1 MKEEIRK
8 MENEWRESETRCKSL
23 IDELQSQSNIANDDP
38 PVRQE
43 PKDDKDNTINILD
56 VGEC

>member
-1 MKEEIRK
+1 
-8 MENEWRESETRCKSL
+8 MEDEWRESETRYKSL
-23 IDELQSQSNIANDDP
+23 IDELQSHSHIANDDP

-43 PKDDKDNTINILD
+43 PIDDKDNTINILD